1 MQNVELVISS
11 YTFWSRLWIL
21 YKNISYSVGVRCCQ
35 QSSLYCPPSVSQEKI
50 RELSDWVTGGT
61 EYYFNHL
68 QLVIQEVNEIK
79 CGWTILE
86 KISSRDF
93 IRMWRQVTDLT
104 TVFST
109 PKITIHGKGQCFQQ
123 LLIRRVAGPSLSQPI
138 IILKTYWTVAVGLV
152 SWVWFCCTEISE
164 RICSSCL
171 ILFSFSS
178 ELTRQRRL
186 LMQNWFYTSDFW
198 IVKYN

>member
-35 QSSLYCPPSVSQEKI
+35 QSSLYCPPSVSWEKI

-68 QLVIQEVNEIK
+68 QLVIQEVNMIK

-93 IRMWRQVTDLT
+93 IVMWRQVTDLT

-123 LLIRRVAGPSLSQPI
+123 LLIRRVARPLPDSTNHHIKNILNRRSGSRFLSLVLLHRNI
-138 IILKTYWTVAVGLV
+138 RENLLFVFNLIFILIRADETEETIDAKLV
-152 SWVWFCCTEISE
+152 FHVW
-164 RICSSCL
+164 
-171 ILFSFSS
+171 
-178 ELTRQRRL
+178 L
-186 LMQNWFYTSDFW
+186 LDRK
-198 IVKYN
+198 I